1 MSEKKEGSSSS
12 EAENKKVNDKTK
24 VKGKG
29 KPGENEPEELS
40 EEDKRKK
47 EELELLVTR
56 SQDENPEL
64 QAVALST
71 MAKEIQTA
79 TSSMTSVP
87 KPLKF
92 LRPHFQTL
100 KTFFNTMPDSNPNK
114 KSLADILA
122 VLAITMGD
130 ENARESLR
138 FKIQGNISQI
148 SPWGHEFIRNLSGE
162 IGAEYN
168 ASQDAAAAPPSATPS
183 TPATTTTTPPPASVS
198 NSQLLQLVDQIIP
211 FNMTHNAE
219 PEACDLLMEVEQLP
233 RIIDHVDTTN
243 FERVCA
249 YLIACSSYVPEPTD
263 TETLKVALDVYK
275 KMEKFPEALR
285 VALRLNDKDEIRSI
299 YGSCY
304 DKTVKSQ
311 LAFILA
317 RQNLFEVI
325 TDEDDPQLQAILFNT
340 NLSDHFL
347 ALARELNVTEPRTP
361 EDVYKEGA
369 DNPTTSRS
377 AAAAATTTAGAGA
390 AVDSARANLSTTFV
404 NAFLNAGF
412 NTDKFVIDPETKWI
426 YKNKEH
432 GMMSAAAS
440 LGMILLW
447 NVDLGINIIDPY
459 LYSRE
464 EFVKA
469 GALLAIGILHSGVKN
484 ESDPAF
490 AVLSEE
496 LNHSNP
502 QIQIGAILGLGIAY
516 AGSGN
521 EMLLEPI
528 LGVFNDPNAS
538 TEVVG
543 IAALALGLI
552 YVGTA
557 EPRVSEPLV
566 LYLISKSYEIA
577 PPEPA
582 TPATSTTTS
591 TSATGAAATAT
602 GAAGAEDKAK
612 DATPAESVLKGAN
625 SFIRFVSLGLG
636 LLYLKRQ
643 EEADTVMETLL
654 AVQGELGL
662 YSQTTVETCAYSG
675 TGNVLKAQHLISLCA
690 AHLENQS
697 LHQGI
702 AVLGISLI
710 AMGENLGR
718 EMAARTFGNLLQY
731 GEIVIKRSVPLAL
744 GFLYLGDPDVG
755 VMDTLSKLSHDG
767 DSEVAQSAIFGL
779 GLLGAGTNNARIG
792 NLLRNLAG
800 YYSKEAGHSMM
811 VRMSQGLLHM
821 GKGTLSLSTYHSNG
835 VLHPVAV
842 AGMLTVL
849 HSMLDIKSTILGKS
863 HYLLYTIVTA
873 IFPRML
879 MTFDKDLKQIPVSV
893 RVGQAVDTVGQAGRP
908 KTITGFQTHT
918 TPVPIG
924 YGERAELA
932 TDEYLSVSSTLE
944 GFVIL
949 TPNPNARRSKSGVA
963 LRTSI

>member
-1 MSEKKEGSSSS
+1 MAEKKEGSSS

-29 KPGENEPEELS
+29 KPGEIEPEELS
-40 EEDKRKK
+40 EEDARKK

-56 SQDENPEL
+56 SQDESQEL

-114 KSLADILA
+114 KALADILA
-122 VLAITMGD
+122 VLAITMG
-130 ENARESLR
+130 EESARESLR

-148 SPWGHEFIRNLSGE
+148 SIWGHEFIRNISGE

-168 ASQDAAAAPPSATPS
+168 ASQDAASAPPSATPS
-183 TPATTTTTPPPASVS
+183 TATPATTAPPSITVS
-198 NSQLLQLVDQIIP
+198 NSQLLELVDQIIP

-243 FERVCA
+243 YERVCA

-325 TDEDDPQLQAILFNT
+325 TDEDDPQLQAILCNT

-377 AAAAATTTAGAGA
+377 AAAAITAGATAGA
-390 AVDSARANLSTTFV
+390 VVDSARANLSTTFV

-432 GMMSAAAS
+432 GMMSATAS

-447 NVDLGINIIDPY
+447 NVELGINIIDPY

-469 GALLAIGILHSGVKN
+469 GALLGIGILHSGVKN

-528 LGVFNDPNAS
+528 LGVFNDPNAT

-557 EPRVSEPLV
+557 EARVSEPLV

-582 TPATSTTTS
+582 TSAATTTPAAG
-591 TSATGAAATAT
+591 ATAGAGAAA
-602 GAAGAEDKAK
+602 AEDKAK
-612 DATPAESVLKGAN
+612 DATPAESVLKGTN

-662 YSQTTVETCAYSG
+662 YSQTTVETCAYAG

-690 AHLENQS
+690 AHLETQS
-697 LHQGI
+697 LHQGLAAI
-702 AVLGISLI
+702 GISLI

-744 GFLYLGDPDVG
+744 GFLYLGDPDVS

-779 GLLGAGTNNARIG
+779 GLIGAGTNNARVG

-835 VLHPVAV
+835 VMHPVAV
-842 AGMLTVL
+842 AGMLAVL
-849 HSMLDIKSTILGKS
+849 HAMMDLKSTILGKA

-949 TPNPNARRSKSGVA
+949 QSNPNARRSKSGVA